1 MIDPFTA
8 FAMAQSAV
16 KGIKSAM
23 QLGKD
28 VSGLY
33 KEFSQFYQSADAV
46 HVASTKMRMDNIG
59 KTDTELSAN
68 ALQIA
73 IASKALRD
81 QEKELKDLL
90 FWSGNAPVWEEMQAE
105 RVRMIK
111 ERNAAALSIAN
122 KKQKDLAIMYETIYN
137 ILLLVGVVTL
147 IIPVMLLT
155 WHFITNWE
163 F

>member
-46 HVASTKMRMDNIG
+46 HVASTKMRMNNIG

-111 ERNAAALSIAN
+111 ERNAAALAIAN
-122 KKQKDLAIMYETIYN
+122 KKQKDKALMLETIYN